1 MVLTFNRIIGVG
13 ILDFLMVWFYE
24 KLTRNIDQLVLQ
36 S

>member
-1 MVLTFNRIIGVG
+1 MALTFNRILGLG